1 MTETAARS
9 PADRPLTRRELRE
22 LERRRAATDASPG
35 SGDPGPASTAPA
47 ADSAGPQ
54 PPTAAAPSR
63 RQLRQH
69 DVHVETAAPSDVRV
83 VEPAAVTDGFGM
95 PGTLMD
101 APVLPALRPIE
112 EIEAEL
118 TQPARPDHAAVPGPR
133 AVVPGPRA
141 AVPGAVAPGSHAAAP
156 GAVAPGS
163 HAALPDPRAVV
174 PGPRAALTG
183 PRAVTVASAVVVP
196 AVGWQPAASAPLPTP
211 PATAR
216 PATRPAPEGARTAP
230 PHPVDV
236 LSRPPG
242 RWQAAYGAWIGIAAV
257 LVWVLGPVALFL
269 GGWSYL
275 QARREGFGLGRPLTA
290 LVGGVLGTA
299 LGVIFLLVSG

>member
-141 AVPGAVAPGSHAAAP
+141 AVPGAVAPGSHAA
-156 GAVAPGS
+156 
-163 HAALPDPRAVV
+163 LPDPRAVV
-174 PGPRAALTG
+174 PGPRAA
-183 PRAVTVASAVVVP
+183 TVASAVVVP